1 MSLRRWYEKLYSRLL
16 LAALALLVFLAFQ
29 LGSALKKEQTSVL
42 LRASLPGKEITA
54 ELLAQMEELPGFQK
68 RWALFE
74 RECEIGV
81 NRYSAKITITGV
93 DFSEYPLTALAS
105 AGEKA
110 AGSTPLLAVGEG
122 FFAGLSDENGE
133 MISERQAKALA
144 KTYEDLQTTLKTEAA
159 QTPGNAETPEI
170 YAAGKAAGEP
180 AQLFAIVKEEG
191 VYMDAALMQRWMRG
205 RGEQARVS
213 GVLLELKGESSAAK
227 AKEIMEKAGFSVE
240 RRLPGE
246 SCLIAICKI

>member
-1 MSLRRWYEKLYSRLL
+1 MNLRRWYEKLYSRLL
-16 LAALALLVFLAFQ
+16 LAALALLVSLAFQ
-29 LGSALKKEQTSVL
+29 LGSALKKEQTSVF
-42 LRASLPGKEITA
+42 LRASLSGKEITA
-54 ELLAQMEELPGFQK
+54 ELLAQMEELPGVQK

-110 AGSTPLLAVGEG
+110 AGSAPLLAVGES

-144 KTYEDLQTTLKTEAA
+144 RTYEDLQITLKTEAA
-159 QTPGNAETPEI
+159 QTPESAETPEI
-170 YAAGKAAGEP
+170 YAAGESAGEP
-180 AQLFAIVKEEG
+180 AQLLAIVKEEG

-240 RRLPGE
+240 GLPGE
-246 SCLIAICKI
+246 SCLIPI